1 MRDEWRDGASAE
13 AANDAPATGGRSP
26 VQTWIT
32 AAIVLVGFVIG
43 FVMARDAMTS
53 AVLFLAIM
61 LGVVMVHE
69 AGHFFT
75 AKAFGV
81 RVHEF
86 AFGFPPR
93 IFAKRIGETEY
104 AVNWL
109 PLGGYVRLEG
119 EENAAS
125 PRSLAAKPRWQR
137 LIILTSGAL
146 INLVLPVVLLSAALM
161 IPHQEDEGQ
170 ARITAVAPE
179 SPAATAGLRKGDVI
193 LRVGSYD
200 TKSLAE
206 ASRLVR
212 IYQGKTVDVVV
223 RRAGERVVVPVYA
236 RWAPPDGQGPTGISI
251 APASVNPV
259 DGRPYTVTVSQP
271 PWEAIPNGAVLTW
284 QTLIL
289 ARNEIV
295 GWVKGTTRPQFQGPV
310 GIAQTTGEVARSSE
324 TTAGAISP
332 LLELAALLSINLG
345 ILNLL
350 PLPMLDGGR
359 VLFVLIEV
367 VRRGRKIR
375 PEREALVHLVGMAAF
390 LLLTIVV
397 TFADISRIVDGG

>member
-1 MRDEWRDGASAE
+1 M
-13 AANDAPATGGRSP
+13 
-26 VQTWIT
+26 QTWIT
-32 AAIVLVGFVIG
+32 AAIVLAGFVIG

-137 LIILTSGAL
+137 LIILTSGAV
-146 INLVLPVVLLSAALM
+146 INLILPVVLLSAALM

-170 ARITAVAPE
+170 ARITAVAAE
-179 SPAATAGLRKGDVI
+179 SPAAAAGLREGDVI

-200 TKSLAE
+200 TKNLAE

-223 RRAGERVVVPVYA
+223 RRAGERVTVPVYA
-236 RWAPPDGQGPTGISI
+236 RWAPPEGQGPTGISI
-251 APASVNPV
+251 APESVNPL

-271 PWEAIPNGAVLTW
+271 PWEAVPNGAVLTW

-390 LLLTIVV
+390 LLLAIVV

>member
-13 AANDAPATGGRSP
+13 AAKDAPTTGRP
-26 VQTWIT
+26 PMQTWIT
-32 AAIVLVGFVIG
+32 AALVLVGFVIG
-43 FVMARDAMTS
+43 FVMARDAMMS

-69 AGHFFT
+69 AGHFLT

-146 INLVLPVVLLSAALM
+146 INLILPVVLLSAALM

-170 ARITAVAPE
+170 ARITAVAAD
-179 SPAATAGLRKGDVI
+179 SPAAAAGLREGDVI

-200 TKSLAE
+200 TKNLAE

-223 RRAGERVVVPVYA
+223 RRAGERVVLPVYA
-236 RWAPPDGQGPTGISI
+236 RWAPPEGQGPTGISI
-251 APASVNPV
+251 APESVNPV

-271 PWEAIPNGAVLTW
+271 PWEAVPNGAVLTW

-359 VLFVLIEV
+359 VLFVLIEY
-367 VRRGRKIR
+367 VRRGKRIPADK
-375 PEREALVHLVGMAAF
+375 EALVHLVGMAAF
-390 LLLTIVV
+390 LLLAVVV